1 MDPNAVA
8 VATLPKRYFDKSA
21 WDDLVSRQKSFR
33 LFSLTSAPEAF
44 GSTIERELQFT
55 WDTWESRLT
64 NPQATTFVAIPD
76 DPASQ
81 GRLDI
86 RQLLQHEWLG
96 QLVLL
101 RMYQKDRTEL
111 SANASPWT
119 ALKDGVMRDDAVP
132 HYHFNGM
139 FVVPAA
145 RGQGIARKLIEH
157 AIASSTPSDAVH
169 AKYTVI
175 VWAKNEPAK
184 RAFETC
190 GFRVVGEE
198 TYEGGSNG
206 RRQQE
211 SALML
216 EYDPHSEKQ
225 VECVRAVEQWQKIEW
240 PRSTRFG

>member
-96 QLVLL
+96 SLCLL
-101 RMYQKDRTEL
+101 
-111 SANASPWT
+111 
-119 ALKDGVMRDDAVP
+119 

-157 AIASSTPSDAVH
+157 AIASSTPNDAVH

-175 VWAKNEPAK
+175 VWAKNESAK

-190 GFRVVGEE
+190 GFKVVGEE
-198 TYEGGSNG
+198 
-206 RRQQE
+206 
-211 SALML
+211 M
-216 EYDPHSEKQ
+216 
-225 VECVRAVEQWQKIEW
+225 V
-240 PRSTRFG
+240 

>member
-81 GRLDI
+81 
-86 RQLLQHEWLG
+86 
-96 QLVLL
+96 VL
-101 RMYQKDRTEL
+101 
-111 SANASPWT
+111 
-119 ALKDGVMRDDAVP
+119 

-157 AIASSTPSDAVH
+157 AIASSTPNDAVH

-175 VWAKNEPAK
+175 VWAKNESAK

-190 GFRVVGEE
+190 GFKVVGEE
-198 TYEGGSNG
+198 
-206 RRQQE
+206 
-211 SALML
+211 M
-216 EYDPHSEKQ
+216 
-225 VECVRAVEQWQKIEW
+225 V
-240 PRSTRFG
+240 

>member
-101 RMYQKDRTEL
+101 RMYQEDQAEL

-119 ALKDGVMRDDAVP
+119 ALKDGVMRDDVVL

-157 AIASSTPSDAVH
+157 AIASSTPNDAVH

-175 VWAKNEPAK
+175 VWAKNESAK

-190 GFRVVGEE
+190 GFKVVGEE
-198 TYEGGSNG
+198 MYEGGSNE
-206 RRQQE
+206 RRRQE

-216 EYDPHSEKQ
+216 EYDPHS
-225 VECVRAVEQWQKIEW
+225 
-240 PRSTRFG
+240 